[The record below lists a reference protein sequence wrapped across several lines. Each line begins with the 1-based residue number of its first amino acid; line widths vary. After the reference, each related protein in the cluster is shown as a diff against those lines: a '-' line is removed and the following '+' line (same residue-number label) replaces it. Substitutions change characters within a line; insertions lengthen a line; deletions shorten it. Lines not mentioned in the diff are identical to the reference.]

1 MVSSVALEPR
11 LRLEEKADV
20 AAPLELSILDPELRL
35 VDLAVL
41 GIHDGPAL
49 VAIPAEGEVPDDHEP
64 HDGFVLVG
72 ARTRGAGLRLAL
84 LFGRRPPGRAQPRAS
99 RSAPLEP
106 RAVSFLPS
114 SHFSTLVI
122 FEPCSPAK
130 MVPMTTG
137 LTSPRPSPCESCR

>member
-72 ARTRGAGLRLAL
+72 GRTRWAGLRRAL
-84 LFGRRPPGRAQPRAS
+84 LVGRLGQARELAGEPDPP
-99 RSAPLEP
+99 PLP
-106 RAVSFLPS
+106 P
-114 SHFSTLVI
+114 
-122 FEPCSPAK
+122 
-130 MVPMTTG
+130 
-137 LTSPRPSPCESCR
+137 